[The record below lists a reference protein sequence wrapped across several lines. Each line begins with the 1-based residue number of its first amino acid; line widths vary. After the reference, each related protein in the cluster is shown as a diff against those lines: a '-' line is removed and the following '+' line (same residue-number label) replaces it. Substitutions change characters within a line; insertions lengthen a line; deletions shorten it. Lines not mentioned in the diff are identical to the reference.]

1 MRMLTPLLLGLL
13 VLVSGCQKRDEA
25 SKTGLI
31 YCAEGA
37 PRTFNP
43 QLANSDATLDASAR
57 PIYDRL
63 LEVNANT
70 LGIEGGLATRWQSSE
85 DGLSYTLTLRKGVTF
100 HRTPWFSPTRHFN
113 ADDVLFTWQRLL
125 DEHHPFHAVSGGEYP
140 YFYSLGLGNLIKRV
154 YKKGPYEVV
163 FVLDRPDAS
172 FLATLAS
179 AYVIVL
185 SAE

>member
-70 LGIEGGLATRWQSSE
+70 LGIEGGSPPA
-85 DGLSYTLTLRKGVTF
+85 GKAA
-100 HRTPWFSPTRHFN
+100 RTVSPI
-113 ADDVLFTWQRLL
+113 
-125 DEHHPFHAVSGGEYP
+125 P
-140 YFYSLGLGNLIKRV
+140 
-154 YKKGPYEVV
+154 
-163 FVLDRPDAS
+163 
-172 FLATLAS
+172 
-179 AYVIVL
+179 
-185 SAE
+185 